1 MLLLAFIS
9 CALINW
15 TARKFKKEL
24 FMTTNYQQLLA
35 EREAL
40 DQKINEVRK
49 VERAGA
55 IERIRKEVAD
65 FDLTE
70 RDIFGGAARP
80 SVRKGTTV
88 PAKYRDPQTGA
99 TWTGRGKPPKWISDK
114 DRQQFLIA

>member
-1 MLLLAFIS
+1 
-9 CALINW
+9 
-15 TARKFKKEL
+15 
-24 FMTTNYQQLLA
+24 MTTSYQQLLA